1 MGKLRVAAHRKTDA
15 KPVGF
20 MSKKFLFWV
29 CSLSKYLVGLDEKK
43 HPSELP
49 TTRRDNSI
57 SSSSSYSEL
66 HSVFSYG
73 FWRTCYTQEGIMGI
87 LTELRFRVDGF

>member
-29 CSLSKYLVGLDEKK
+29 CSLSKYLIGFCIFESWFMSFSFLIILIVQKPWE
-43 HPSELP
+43 
-49 TTRRDNSI
+49 T
-57 SSSSSYSEL
+57 
-66 HSVFSYG
+66 SVFGYG
-73 FWRTCYTQEGIMGI
+73 F
-87 LTELRFRVDGF
+87 LTLAI